1 MEHLLC
7 ATSLL
12 QSDSVDAGQGVLML
26 LQEVVGRQ
34 ECTNLVSLENWLK
47 SGKERKKPNSI
58 ELHFPSLLYETCL
71 N

>member
-1 MEHLLC
+1 
-7 ATSLL
+7 
-12 QSDSVDAGQGVLML
+12 ML